1 MKKIKK
7 NKCLCLL
14 LAVVCL
20 MLFTA
25 SLTVFSAHADGSTEV
40 TARIETAPSATSQ
53 PPAESESR
61 VPEQDISNVSTG
73 EAISAYVVI
82 SLLLFIISVLVIYFY
97 SKNNKDKCSESFKET
112 LNKSR

>member
-1 MKKIKK
+1 MKRIKI

-14 LAVVCL
+14 LAAVCL
-20 MLFTA
+20 MLFTV

-82 SLLLFIISVLVIYFY
+82 SLLLFIISVLVIYFTV
-97 SKNNKDKCSESFKET
+97 KTIRTNAAKALRKH
-112 LNKSR
+112 